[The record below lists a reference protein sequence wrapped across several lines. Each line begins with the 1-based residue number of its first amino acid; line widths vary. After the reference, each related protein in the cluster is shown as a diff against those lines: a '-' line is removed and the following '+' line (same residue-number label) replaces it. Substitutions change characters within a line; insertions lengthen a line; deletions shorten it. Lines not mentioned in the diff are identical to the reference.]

1 MEKKEWRFRKLGDG
15 KEIDVIKYVEEFLAK
30 NPNSD
35 LLIGCDSHNTG
46 RLTHYATVIV
56 LHESCKG
63 GHVLYDRRSFP
74 RIYDKF
80 TRLFRE
86 VELSVDIAELL
97 KEAGVQKPK
106 YIDIDLNPDPK
117 FQSNTVLR
125 AALGFV
131 TSMGYTPRCKPDGVI
146 ASRVADALCK

>member
-1 MEKKEWRFRKLGDG
+1 MEKREWRFRKLGDQR
-15 KEIDVIKYVEEFLAK
+15 EVDIVSYIKEFLEK
-30 NPNSD
+30 NPGAD

-63 GHVLYDRRSFP
+63 GHVLYERKSFP
-74 RIYDKF
+74 KIHDKF

-86 VELSVDIAELL
+86 AEFSVNIAEFLR
-97 KEAGVQKPK
+97 ESGIRRPK
-106 YIDIDLNPDPK
+106 YIDLDINPDPK
-117 FQSNTVLR
+117 FGSNMVLG

-131 TSMGYTPRCKPDGVI
+131 SSMGYTPRCKPHGVI
-146 ASRVADALCK
+146 ASRVADSLCK